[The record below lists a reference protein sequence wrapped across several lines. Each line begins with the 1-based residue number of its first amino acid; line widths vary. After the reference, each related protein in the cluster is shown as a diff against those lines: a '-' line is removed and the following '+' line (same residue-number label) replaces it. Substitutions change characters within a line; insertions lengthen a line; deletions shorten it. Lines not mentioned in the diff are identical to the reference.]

1 MKFLILKKNNF
12 HNNKEQIHKNNNL
25 INFETIEF
33 KNLNFKY
40 EKSKSKILNDFNFK
54 IKKGELVALF
64 GETGKGKSTFLDV
77 FWDFTK
83 SLQVK
88 F

>member
-1 MKFLILKKNNF
+1 MILILR
-12 HNNKEQIHKNNNL
+12 L
-25 INFETIEF
+25 
-33 KNLNFKY
+33 
-40 EKSKSKILNDFNFK
+40 
-54 IKKGELVALF
+54 KKGELVALF

>member
-1 MKFLILKKNNF
+1 MKFFNIKENNF

-40 EKSKSKILNDFNFK
+40 EKSKSKILNDF
-54 IKKGELVALF
+54 I
-64 GETGKGKSTFLDV
+64 
-77 FWDFTK
+77 
-83 SLQVK
+83 
-88 F
+88 